1 MSQPQVMYPEKRGGD
16 NRSFGKTKSAA
27 AVAAAALLK
36 SNLGFKIAKHPE
48 AVSVRPASY
57 IHIKPDTSLV
67 HKPNLDNQKNEK
79 KRKQNQETDSDSE
92 LNASSEEE
100 YFSSNE
106 TKDDSEES
114 ESEDD
119 EGERVQFE
127 PESSEDEAAQ
137 QDDEEDD
144 EKEQEG
150 EIKYRVLDINER
162 PDDKGSRPDSR
173 IVKSWASDARNPRG
187 LLNTGVT
194 CYMNSAI
201 QTMIHVPPFAN
212 FLNNVYNGKYAEVSN
227 KSVTKELAQLH
238 HKLLD
243 LQVTRNIYPAAII
256 RRLDDINPLMSMWQ
270 QEDSHEYFMSLL
282 SRVQE
287 DTVPPGKKLRTSIL
301 HEIFGGTYEQKVTCQ
316 TCKSVSTTHQD
327 FYDLPVSFSSK
338 ERKARSKFTLQASIK
353 EFFSPAV
360 IKPDKSNSGGYECEK
375 CKKHTTAITVSK
387 IEDPSEYLPINIKR
401 FNFKE
406 KSSRKIK
413 DPISYPMEL
422 DLTEYS
428 INPEV
433 PLKYKLISVTMHEG
447 RTTSSGHYVVFCNQP
462 NNTWALYDDETVRR
476 VTEKAVL
483 RHQEDAYFLVYA
495 RLTPVQVQG
504 KSSGP
509 VSSTNADVKKPSENT
524 SKKLKRSIS
533 MPDLT
538 RELSSSSSSGAA
550 AEEVTTPVAT
560 PIKKVK
566 KSKPGLKASKSL
578 SNLRSPSLA
587 NGTNGSVKSPHSVF
601 ARMSDKLKKRRQEKK
616 RARLS
621 EENIKHQRIQHNL
634 HSNSKHGAEDQGVKK
649 RKLDSEIDKIF
660 GGQ

>member
-16 NRSFGKTKSAA
+16 NRSIGKTKSAA

-57 IHIKPDTSLV
+57 IHIKPDTSLAQ
-67 HKPNLDNQKNEK
+67 KPNLGNQENEK
-79 KRKQNQETDSDSE
+79 KRKQNPETESGSDSD
-92 LNASSEEE
+92 ASSEEE

-106 TKDDSEES
+106 TKDESEES
-114 ESEDD
+114 ESDD
-119 EGERVQFE
+119 DDGERVQFE

-137 QDDEEDD
+137 QDDDD
-144 EKEQEG
+144 EEENEQES
-150 EIKYRVLDINER
+150 EIKYRVLDINEKA
-162 PDDKGSRPDSR
+162 DDKGSRPDSR
-173 IVKSWASDARNPRG
+173 IVKSWQSDARNPRG

-194 CYMNSAI
+194 CYMNAAI

-212 FLNNVYNGKYAEVSN
+212 FLNNVYKGKYAEVSN

-243 LQVTRNIYPAAII
+243 SQVTRNIYPAAII
-256 RRLDDINPLMSMWQ
+256 RRLDDINPMMSMWQ

-287 DTVPPGKKLRTSIL
+287 DTVPPGKKLRTSML

-338 ERKARSKFTLQASIK
+338 ERKARSKFTLQSSIK

-360 IKPDKSNSGGYECEK
+360 IKPDKNNSGGYECEK

-495 RLTPVQVQG
+495 RLTPVQVQDEPRG
-504 KSSGP
+504 TA
-509 VSSTNADVKKPSENT
+509 SSTNANVKKPSGT

-538 RELSSSSSSGAA
+538 RELGSSSTTT

-560 PIKKVK
+560 PVKKIK
-566 KSKPGLKASKSL
+566 KSKHGLKASKSL
-578 SNLRSPSLA
+578 SNLRSPTLA

-616 RARLS
+616 RARVS
-621 EENIKHQRIQHNL
+621 EETTKHQRNQHNL
-634 HSNSKHGAEDQGVKK
+634 HSNSKHGSEEQGVKK

-660 GGQ
+660 GGK